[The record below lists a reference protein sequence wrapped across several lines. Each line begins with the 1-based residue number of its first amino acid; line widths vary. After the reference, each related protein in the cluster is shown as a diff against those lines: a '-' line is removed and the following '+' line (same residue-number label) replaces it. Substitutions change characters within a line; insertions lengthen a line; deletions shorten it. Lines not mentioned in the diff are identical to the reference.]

1 MSNEGQD
8 GTTSIDSGSA
18 GSDGAAGSEPRIVV
32 GVDRSEP
39 AVAAMRWAKAE
50 AELRGAELDLV
61 HAWSWPVPLVSSELA
76 MISLP
81 SPPLDDMRTAAL
93 QVIAEV
99 SAEAFGHD
107 AEGPAVIAHAA
118 EGNAADL
125 LLSTSVGS
133 EMIVVGSKG
142 HNALY
147 SALIGS
153 VSRQVAHHADVPV
166 VIVRPSE
173 GESSGDGGS
182 GDGDELRPILVGVD
196 GSDQSLAA
204 LAWAGREAELHGRP
218 LTVVTTWD
226 YPAIQVASM
235 TLGNV
240 LPPAGL
246 MEEAAADS
254 LRIWLDDVEIPA
266 SVQVTATAVEGSPA
280 QAIIEA
286 AASAHMLVI
295 GARGSGGF
303 ASLRMGSVAN
313 RVIAHSP
320 CPVVVVPAPHEP
332 IDRGPDGV

>member
-1 MSNEGQD
+1 MANERADLNGEQD
-8 GTTSIDSGSA
+8 RDTTGGPAADL
-18 GSDGAAGSEPRIVV
+18 GAQPRIVV
-32 GVDRSEP
+32 GVDRSDP
-39 AVAAMRWAKAE
+39 ALAAMRWAKAE
-50 AELRGAELDLV
+50 AEIRGAALDLV

-81 SPPLDDMRTAAL
+81 APPIDDMRAAAL
-93 QVIAEV
+93 EVIAEM

-107 AEGPAVIAHAA
+107 TEGPAVIAHAA
-118 EGNAADL
+118 EANAADL
-125 LLSTSVGS
+125 LLSTSSGA

-166 VIVRPSE
+166 VIVRPA
-173 GESSGDGGS
+173 GNDDGAEAAWADDS
-182 GDGDELRPILVGVD
+182 NDDNRPILVGVD

-218 LTVVTTWD
+218 LTVLTTWD

-246 MEEAAADS
+246 MEEAAANS
-254 LRIWLDDVEIPA
+254 LHTWMADVPIPA
-266 SVQVTATAVEGSPA
+266 SVEVTSTAIEGSPA
-280 QAIIEA
+280 QAILESA
-286 AASAHMLVI
+286 ESAHMLVI

-303 ASLRMGSVAN
+303 ANLRMGSVAN

-320 CPVVVVPAPHEP
+320 CPVVVVPAPAEQA
-332 IDRGPDGV
+332 